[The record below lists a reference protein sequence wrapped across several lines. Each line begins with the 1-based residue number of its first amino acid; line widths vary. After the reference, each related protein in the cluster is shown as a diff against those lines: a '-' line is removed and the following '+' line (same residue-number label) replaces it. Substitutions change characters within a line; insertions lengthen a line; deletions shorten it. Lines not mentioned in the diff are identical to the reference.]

1 MAGDGSRGG
10 TSFRGP
16 GEGDRLATKEKKG
29 ISFFATAPSGAKA
42 KFQAGSDSVLIG
54 RRLPPAPDQWNLD
67 DDMVSGRHARLILEG
82 EGVWIEDLGS
92 ANGTWVDGKRI
103 KEKTFLDPTSIV
115 RLGRTT
121 LHMEAGRPA
130 GAAST
135 PAPAKQTT
143 PEPFQTPAEVLAG
156 DESMPNLVLGGATTD
171 AARERLTAA
180 CELTAALSEINSVD
194 ALSLLLL
201 EHLHRAFASFGPDVH
216 SGLLM
221 GPELILK
228 AYRPESAPPTCS
240 LTLGRH
246 VLTGNKAC
254 LWRLGVSN
262 EVDPSMSLMASGT
275 TSAMYAPL
283 TWAGEVYGVVYFDVT
298 SGTKSFDKD
307 DLRFVQ
313 LMATQTAMFIKNLQL
328 GQVLQR
334 EAAIK
339 SRLLAQ
345 FPPSIAERL
354 ASLPDHTSLPSE
366 RLDRVTVLISDVRG
380 FTKLVAAMEPEAVV
394 RMLNDMF
401 HELTPII
408 LKHNGTVDK
417 YIGDAILAVF
427 GCPEADAQQD
437 EHAIQAALEMQE
449 AIRNLESKRW
459 RGRAP
464 FRIGIAV
471 HTGPA
476 IHGFIGAPERMEYT
490 VVGNTINI
498 TSRYCD
504 AAAPGA
510 ILVSPQI
517 YQRLHYCLEVDHP
530 PLEVETKHE
539 GLIKAYVVRGWKSGR
554 AAKKEGAS

>member
-1 MAGDGSRGG
+1 M
-10 TSFRGP
+10 
-16 GEGDRLATKEKKG
+16 
-29 ISFFATAPSGAKA
+29 
-42 KFQAGSDSVLIG
+42 VG
-54 RRLPPAPDQWNLD
+54 RRLPAGPGHWNLD
-67 DDMVSGRHARLILEG
+67 DEMVSGRHARLTLDGDGI
-82 EGVWIEDLGS
+82 WIEDLNS

-103 KEKTFLDPTSIV
+103 KEKTLLDPSSII
-115 RLGRTT
+115 RLGRTM
-121 LHMEAGRPA
+121 LHLEAGL
-130 GAAST
+130 SS
-135 PAPAKQTT
+135 APALMPSPGKQKT
-143 PEPFQTPAEVLAG
+143 PEPFEPPAEVVAG
-156 DESMPNLVLGGATTD
+156 DESMPNLVLDGAAPD
-171 AARERLTAA
+171 AARERLTAV
-180 CELTAALSEINSVD
+180 CELTAALSEIDSVD
-194 ALSLLLL
+194 TLSFLLL
-201 EHLHRAFASFGPDVH
+201 EHLHRAFASFGRNLH

-228 AYRPESAPPTCS
+228 AYRPESDPPTCS

-246 VLTGNKAC
+246 VLSEKKAC
-254 LWRLGVSN
+254 LWRLGVQGD
-262 EVDPSMSLMASGT
+262 VDPSMSLMAAGT

-283 TWAGEVYGVVYFDVT
+283 IWSGEVYGVVYFDAT
-298 SGTKSFDKD
+298 SGTKSFEKD
-307 DLRFVQ
+307 DLRLVQ
-313 LMATQTAMFIKNLQL
+313 LMATQTAIFIKNLQL

-354 ASLPDHTSLPSE
+354 ARLPDHTSIPSE

-380 FTKLVAAMEPEAVV
+380 FTKLAAAMEPEAVV

-401 HELTPII
+401 HELTPIV

-417 YIGDAILAVF
+417 YIGDALLAVF
-427 GCPEADAQQD
+427 GCPEADDQQD

-449 AIRNLESKRW
+449 SIHNLETKRW
-459 RGRAP
+459 RGRTP

-504 AAAPGA
+504 AAAPGE

-517 YQRLHYCLEVDHP
+517 YQRLHYCLDVEHP

-539 GLIKAYVVRGWKSGR
+539 GLIKAYVVRGWKGSR
-554 AAKKEGAS
+554 AAKKEGKS